1 MPNEGG
7 NLPLHPREPVF
18 RAAFARVLNE
28 LRTEAGM
35 SQGAVAAASGY
46 TLQYI
51 SNLENRES
59 TPTLTAFGEI
69 VLAMNASPGQAMDRV
84 VELLPKFAYLEAK
97 TADPGT

>member
-28 LRTEAGM
+28 LRTEVGM

-69 VLAMNASPGQAMDRV
+69 VLAVKGSPGRAMDRV
-84 VELLPKFAYLEAK
+84 VDLLPKFAHLEAK
-97 TADPGT
+97 GADPKA